1 MTAGATV
8 YAALWPRQGWAQSN
22 HAPKGLSK
30 LVTGEPRP
38 LPDTAF
44 TDAEGKPMSFA
55 DFSGKGLIVN
65 FWATWCAPC
74 VAEMPALDKTQAA
87 LGSQGLAV
95 LALSSDRAGKSQVE
109 AFYKRNGI
117 HNLPILLDPRG
128 AAARAF
134 GARGLPTSVLVDRRG
149 QEVARLEGEAEWD
162 HPEWLAKVKELA
174 LA

>member
-1 MTAGATV
+1 
-8 YAALWPRQGWAQSN
+8 
-22 HAPKGLSK
+22 
-30 LVTGEPRP
+30 
-38 LPDTAF
+38 
-44 TDAEGKPMSFA
+44 MSFA